1 MKIYTYIKYLGIT
14 LAFLSSGS
22 LFTSCTNEE
31 LTGPSYPKGEGGVTL
46 NITLPDPITIDPMTR
61 AGAADFNKINDL
73 NVVIA
78 DGETIENIY
87 YYDGSNT
94 DETGPT
100 FTTTNGEPEVHFSKE
115 YVKTNDLTSKSIY
128 IVANYGKNLRTE
140 QLNNVSALR
149 NLKQSSSDTP
159 GVPNGCM
166 MFAEAVDNG
175 GSHTDPN
182 GDTGKKLEAKLERTV
197 AMVTVAI
204 DGSGLNKNIMITPT
218 AISLH
223 RVPTDCY
230 IGNPNNDVNAGENG
244 RIAETGEFK
253 DGLQYSW
260 DPIVGTATQ
269 NGGYSE
275 WYSHKTVTGGHYS
288 ENNYGDQSIAPLFL
302 FENLH
307 GENFGEPLTENDHQ
321 GGKRPAGTQN
331 TPDAID
337 VATPNC
343 SYLQVDANYMK
354 VDDKGNPQFS
364 GKVSFRFFLGH
375 DEYKNFDVT
384 RNHYYQV
391 TLALSGNGVTEGGQ
405 VGTDEE
411 GNTILKPNPDDV
423 TWRVDSDLSTAS
435 FLTGDVNLNAS
446 GEYFYVHVAADPGV
460 TWSVTGS
467 GDLFV
472 WCYGSV
478 SGWTGWGSVAEGTV
492 IKPIDNSGTL
502 LLYCQPWMYQTG
514 ETISQS
520 MTLTLTPSSGSPTS
534 ITITRYSPLRIT
546 LSATDYPYIKEI
558 FGKNQVDFLMDR
570 IDREALPW
578 GFYGEVLDKNHA
590 DGFDNTFHLI
600 DKNPD
605 DDDCNGHRTVAEKY
619 LPFGTADKTDP
630 TQGGSAMIYALMLY
644 ENQNTTPSGD
654 PATGVLQ
661 QDFPVIDRSQDWNN
675 TKYYW
680 TIPSIEEWQILEK
693 AARDQG
699 ALDENFPILDWF
711 KYWTS
716 DAVTQRSE
724 PQGGYTH
731 AFTYQFNQGLDVL
744 TEGDEY
750 PIEQRA
756 LRTERLRFRLIS
768 VAPDDLPPAN

>member
-275 WYSHKTVTGGHYS
+275 WHSHKTVTGGHYS

-492 IKPIDNSGTL
+492 IKPIDNSGNL
-502 LLYCQPWMYQTG
+502 
-514 ETISQS
+514 
-520 MTLTLTPSSGSPTS
+520 
-534 ITITRYSPLRIT
+534 
-546 LSATDYPYIKEI
+546 
-558 FGKNQVDFLMDR
+558 
-570 IDREALPW
+570 
-578 GFYGEVLDKNHA
+578 
-590 DGFDNTFHLI
+590 
-600 DKNPD
+600 
-605 DDDCNGHRTVAEKY
+605 
-619 LPFGTADKTDP
+619 
-630 TQGGSAMIYALMLY
+630 
-644 ENQNTTPSGD
+644 
-654 PATGVLQ
+654 
-661 QDFPVIDRSQDWNN
+661 
-675 TKYYW
+675 
-680 TIPSIEEWQILEK
+680 
-693 AARDQG
+693 
-699 ALDENFPILDWF
+699 
-711 KYWTS
+711 
-716 DAVTQRSE
+716 
-724 PQGGYTH
+724 
-731 AFTYQFNQGLDVL
+731 
-744 TEGDEY
+744 
-750 PIEQRA
+750 
-756 LRTERLRFRLIS
+756 
-768 VAPDDLPPAN
+768 